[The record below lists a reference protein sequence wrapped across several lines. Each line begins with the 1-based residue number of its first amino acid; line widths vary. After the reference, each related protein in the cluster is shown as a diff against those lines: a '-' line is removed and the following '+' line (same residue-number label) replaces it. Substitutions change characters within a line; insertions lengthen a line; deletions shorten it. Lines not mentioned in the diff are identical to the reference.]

1 MDGERRTWMMLAAAS
16 SLIGVAAGA
25 FAAHGLAAPAAKELM
40 RTGST
45 YELIHAVACLA
56 CVALPVRTRVP
67 TALFLGGTI
76 LFSGSLYA
84 IALGAPQWL
93 GAVTPAG
100 GLLFLVG
107 WAALILTG
115 AARTSHMNGE

>member
-16 SLIGVAAGA
+16 GLMGVAAGA

-45 YELIHAVACLA
+45 YELTHAVACLA

-93 GAVTPAG
+93 GAVTPTG

-107 WAALILTG
+107 WTALILA
-115 AARTSHMNGE
+115 AARATRSHER

>member
-1 MDGERRTWMMLAAAS
+1 MMLAAAS

-56 CVALPVRTRVP
+56 CVALPVRTRAP

-84 IALGAPQWL
+84 MALGAPQWL